1 MRFWILCLA
10 MFFSCASQAKND
22 NFEYFISNNSN
33 NILTPENIKNISWSG
48 IKAGFAASF
57 QIKNLTSNKVTQTI
71 EYRLERTEGNRHYFD
86 VVIDGKEQSYLRIM
100 YENGKQ
106 YRSYQGKEYN
116 LSDSYN
122 GCLLTIGTCKF
133 RGFSDKMVTMTTVY
147 KNGLWVSNHLGAGRS
162 SRPTTIETVYDK
174 RGLILYSRSTVK
186 SSSLPIKNETLRLK

>member
-86 VVIDGKEQSYLRIM
+86 VVIDEDLLSKEKIDLLL
-100 YENGKQ
+100 
-106 YRSYQGKEYN
+106 KEAQE
-116 LSDSYN
+116 
-122 GCLLTIGTCKF
+122 LTAIFIASRKTA
-133 RGFSDKMVTMTTVY
+133 
-147 KNGLWVSNHLGAGRS
+147 SNN
-162 SRPTTIETVYDK
+162 K
-174 RGLILYSRSTVK
+174 
-186 SSSLPIKNETLRLK
+186 